1 MAGIKVNVW
10 IFESYLRRTSNIP
23 SLNTHLKRR
32 SHHLS
37 PWFLG
42 NHFSKDIKILYQP
55 TTSIIVLVSAS
66 TYLAGK
72 MAIVPRNGR
81 HNAVAHMNFTFRM
94 FVVPLLSKEAGYAK
108 FIPNN
113 RGLPDIINDK
123 PKLCLRLIFL
133 ALAYIVG
140 WRLKKSTIW
149 EEPRTLSFEV
159 LIMLAIS
166 QTKSV
171 WILPQSSQWWFTR
184 VFSNR
189 TQPVICGTPS
199 PHLKSDKLSQPHTS
213 AANCP
218 VQGCSESV
226 QRQGKWSARQ
236 G

>member
-123 PKLCLRLIFL
+123 PKLCVLVWFFL

-171 WILPQSSQWWFTR
+171 WILPSIIPMMIYACFFQSDTTR
-184 VFSNR
+184 YLWHSFAAFKKRQIESA
-189 TQPVICGTPS
+189 TYICCQLPS
-199 PHLKSDKLSQPHTS
+199 SRL
-213 AANCP
+213 
-218 VQGCSESV
+218 
-226 QRQGKWSARQ
+226 
-236 G
+236 